1 MIQRFWSVA
10 LARSKEFARDKAA
23 LAWNFVF
30 PIGVILGFAFVFSGE
45 PPASYKL
52 AYVGELPIQQQ
63 SNSIVNLK
71 HIQLIKQT
79 KLSDAIKK
87 VERHQLDLLIDFTQH
102 KYWINSTSDK
112 GYFMQKLLLSSAQS
126 QFQQVSVEGDE
137 VRYID
142 WLLPGVLGM
151 NMMFNALFGI
161 GYVIVRY
168 RKNGVL
174 KRLKATPL
182 TVFEFLSAQIISRL
196 VLILIVT
203 FIVYSITD
211 FLFDFMMLGSYALLL
226 LIFSLGSLCMIS
238 LGLLMAVRSS
248 SEEFA
253 GGILNF
259 ISMPMMFLSGVW
271 FSLEGLHP
279 YVIMV
284 ANIFPLTHMINAMRL
299 VMTEGAGFQAVLPDL
314 GILAVMTT
322 VFMALGVWLFRWE

>member
-1 MIQRFWSVA
+1 MMNRFWAVFVA
-10 LARSKEFARDKAA
+10 RNKEFIRDKAA
-23 LAWNFVF
+23 LSWNFIF
-30 PIGVILGFAFVFSGE
+30 PIAIVLGFAFAFSGE

-52 AYVGELPIQQQ
+52 AYYGELPDA
-63 SNSIVNLK
+63 SISHSITQMKYV
-71 HIQLIKQT
+71 QLIEQPE
-79 KLSDAIKK
+79 LSDAIAKIK
-87 VERHQLDLLIDFTQH
+87 RHQFDLLIDFNTQ

-112 GYFMQKLLLSSAQS
+112 GYFMQKLLAGSSQKT
-126 QFQQVSVEGDE
+126 FEKVSVEGDE

-151 NMMFNALFGI
+151 NMMFNALFGV

-182 TVFEFLSAQIISRL
+182 TILEFLSAQIVSRL
-196 VLILIVT
+196 FLIMFVT
-203 FIVYSITD
+203 LVVFVGTD
-211 FLFDFMMLGSYALLL
+211 ILFDFLMLGSYWDLL
-226 LIFSLGSLCMIS
+226 LIFIVGSLCMIS

-253 GGILNF
+253 GGVLNL

-279 YVIMV
+279 WVQALAQV
-284 ANIFPLTHMINAMRL
+284 FPLTHMIDALRA
-299 VMTEGAGFQAVLPDL
+299 VMTEGVGLAAVSSSLS
-314 GILAVMTT
+314 ILALMTL
-322 VFMALGVWLFRWE
+322 VFLALGTLLFKWE